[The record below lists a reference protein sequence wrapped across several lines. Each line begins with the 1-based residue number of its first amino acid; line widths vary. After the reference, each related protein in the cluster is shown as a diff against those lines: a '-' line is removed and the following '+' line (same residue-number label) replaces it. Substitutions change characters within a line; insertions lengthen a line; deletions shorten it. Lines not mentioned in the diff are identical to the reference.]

1 MLNEPHLCFHF
12 KMTSHDCQWHYSVPV
27 RLHNSTVSLY
37 WPVLTFSRCPR
48 SWTPRHSSALNKYVC
63 VLAMAWPLWISE
75 CQCWVGLQTVPV
87 TTLNPASGNRSTL
100 YQTTKPGLAPSLWL
114 TVNSPPAQSQQCCY
128 SVSQLNGYYTPLCVF
143 IWLWQVNYWTSLCHE
158 DNWPVKPLWNL
169 IHLLHFITTAP
180 STVCKSFIT
189 NSLCWG

>member
-1 MLNEPHLCFHF
+1 
-12 KMTSHDCQWHYSVPV
+12 
-27 RLHNSTVSLY
+27 
-37 WPVLTFSRCPR
+37 
-48 SWTPRHSSALNKYVC
+48 
-63 VLAMAWPLWISE
+63 MAWPLRISE

-169 IHLLHFITTAP
+169 IHLLHFITTLHLLSA
-180 STVCKSFIT
+180 SHLLQTACVEGSARYTEKRVWTHNQNHRCKWLVLTARAQWRFNFQTSCTTECVACVTSKGRF
-189 NSLCWG
+189 SLK

>member
-1 MLNEPHLCFHF
+1 
-12 KMTSHDCQWHYSVPV
+12 
-27 RLHNSTVSLY
+27 
-37 WPVLTFSRCPR
+37 
-48 SWTPRHSSALNKYVC
+48 
-63 VLAMAWPLWISE
+63 MAWPLWISE

-158 DNWPVKPLWNL
+158 VNWPVKPLWNL
-169 IHLLHFITTAP
+169 IHLLHFITTAHLL
-180 STVCKSFIT
+180 SASHLLQTACVEGSARFTEKHVWTHNQNHRCKWLVLTARAQWRF
-189 NSLCWG
+189 NSQTSCTTECVACVTSKGRFSLK